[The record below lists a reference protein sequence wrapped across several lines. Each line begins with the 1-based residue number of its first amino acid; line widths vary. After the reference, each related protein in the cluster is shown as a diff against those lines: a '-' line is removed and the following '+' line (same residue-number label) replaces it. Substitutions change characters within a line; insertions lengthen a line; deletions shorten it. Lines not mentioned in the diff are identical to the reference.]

1 MRYLTLYFLIILA
14 FRFSV
19 EKNCSEELAKANIQF
34 VEIDEYYQY
43 FLHDLNFA
51 DFLLQGNIKA
61 AQKEL
66 EILKSLD
73 VPLLRNYQQ
82 IFLKRRAEQELLLNN
97 PKYLNNDPMKYH
109 EIIMKA
115 CSHIQD
121 SSCKFFGRGFL
132 LSDLQFLSF

>member
-1 MRYLTLYFLIILA
+1 
-14 FRFSV
+14 
-19 EKNCSEELAKANIQF
+19 
-34 VEIDEYYQY
+34 
-43 FLHDLNFA
+43 LHDLNFA